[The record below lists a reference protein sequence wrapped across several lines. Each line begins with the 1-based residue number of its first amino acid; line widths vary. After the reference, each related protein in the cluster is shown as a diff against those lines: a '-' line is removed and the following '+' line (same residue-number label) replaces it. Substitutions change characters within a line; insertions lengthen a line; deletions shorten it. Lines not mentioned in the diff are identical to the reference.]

1 MAVNRRVNL
10 GSKGEIWIV
19 ADAETLAREAASL
32 VTSTLHVAVTTYGA
46 GTVALSGGS
55 TPKRMG
61 QLFADE
67 PYLSQM
73 PWPSLEIFWG
83 DERFVPL
90 SSDESNAGV
99 AKRIFLDQ
107 VPVAPGRV
115 HPWQTEEVTPEQ
127 SAANYQA
134 LLGERLPVENGFP
147 RFDVVLLGMGD
158 DGHTASLFPHTEGL
172 NETEKWAIAN
182 RVPQLD
188 TTRLTMT
195 APVINNA
202 RMVIFLI
209 GGAAKADR
217 LAEVLEGAPDLDRLP
232 SQRIQP
238 HNGRLI
244 WLVDE
249 AAAARLSAIKG

>member
-1 MAVNRRVNL
+1 
-10 GSKGEIWIV
+10 
-19 ADAETLAREAASL
+19 
-32 VTSTLHVAVTTYGA
+32 
-46 GTVALSGGS
+46 
-55 TPKRMG
+55 
-61 QLFADE
+61 
-67 PYLSQM
+67 M

-115 HPWQTEEVTPEQ
+115 HPWQTEDVTPEQ

-134 LLGERLPVENGFP
+134 LLGERLPIENGAP

-172 NETEKWAIAN
+172 NESKKWAIAN
-182 RVPQLD
+182 PVPQLD
-188 TTRLTMT
+188 TTRLTLT

-202 RMVIFLI
+202 RMVVFLI
-209 GGAAKADR
+209 GGAGKADR

-249 AAAARLSAIKG
+249 AAASLSAIKG